1 MINALAIPTY
11 DNQKTVMFYDV
22 LMSLCHQAIKLY
34 FLQDTG
40 VIKKIKIRLRT
51 MRAFGGKI
59 LYSDKLEC
67 IHYKNSTRKNQ
78 YDMSIIEL
86 IEVEMKKETPAAE
99 LVQKL
104 VELNKEMKKEYNHV
118 VDTNHKVIG
127 KENFAKTT
135 NLLKL
140 AKFELYTTRH
150 LISGNLIYNFVSE
163 YIDRRTNR
171 T

>member
-1 MINALAIPTY
+1 
-11 DNQKTVMFYDV
+11 
-22 LMSLCHQAIKLY
+22 
-34 FLQDTG
+34 
-40 VIKKIKIRLRT
+40 
-51 MRAFGGKI
+51 
-59 LYSDKLEC
+59 
-67 IHYKNSTRKNQ
+67 
-78 YDMSIIEL
+78 
-86 IEVEMKKETPAAE
+86 
-99 LVQKL
+99 
-104 VELNKEMKKEYNHV
+104 MKKEYNHV